1 MIDEASIHEALKTVK
16 YPGFSRD
23 IVSFGIVRSVSVEAG
38 AVKVALAVTTSD
50 AEAPAKIKS
59 AVETCL
65 RGLHGVSSVE
75 VGLAVQAARK
85 TPPASNQPSRATGG
99 GQLLQGVRKVVAIAS
114 GKGGGNF
121 RGIGILDGDVYGPS
135 IPMMLGIADRPEL
148 RGEQIVPVES
158 FGIRVI
164 SMGLLVDEEAPVVW
178 RGPMV
183 ASAIGQFVNNVIW
196 GPLDILF
203 ADLPP
208 GTGDAQLSLA
218 QTLPVD
224 GAIIVTT
231 PQTVAINVARRGARM
246 FDKVNI
252 PLLGVVENMSYLV
265 QPDGQRDYLFGEGG
279 GKRTAD
285 ALECP
290 LLGGIPLDSLVR
302 AGGDLGTPIVL
313 SHPQSAP
320 AKEFMRI
327 SHQLIEIL
335 GLTD

>member
-1 MIDEASIHEALKTVK
+1 
-16 YPGFSRD
+16 
-23 IVSFGIVRSVSVEAG
+23 
-38 AVKVALAVTTSD
+38 
-50 AEAPAKIKS
+50 
-59 AVETCL
+59 
-65 RGLHGVSSVE
+65 
-75 VGLAVQAARK
+75 
-85 TPPASNQPSRATGG
+85 
-99 GQLLQGVRKVVAIAS
+99 
-114 GKGGGNF
+114 
-121 RGIGILDGDVYGPS
+121 
-135 IPMMLGIADRPEL
+135 MMLGIADRPEL